1 MTLTEVLENFEA
13 VIVFDVLDNL
23 LLTMEYTGIPE
34 RRSEGI

>member
-1 MTLTEVLENFEA
+1 MLTEVLENLKA
-13 VIVFDVLDNL
+13 VIVFDVLNDL